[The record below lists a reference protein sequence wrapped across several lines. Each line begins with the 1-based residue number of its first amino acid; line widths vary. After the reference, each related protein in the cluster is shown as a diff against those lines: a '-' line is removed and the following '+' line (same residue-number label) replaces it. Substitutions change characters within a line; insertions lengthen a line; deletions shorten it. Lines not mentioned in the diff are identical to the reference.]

1 MNVAP
6 GKTIMLFGLGDLGS
20 WVLEYVAREPGISR
34 IITCDPRED
43 WGALKTTSVQVS
55 AGHIGLPVTCTYEK
69 VDVFN
74 LDHTAELIEKYEPD
88 LIYAAMSLLSWW
100 VPTMLPPEVH
110 EDILKA
116 AGPLLPTHATLVARL
131 MMALRE
137 TGLRPLVVN
146 HSWPDLTNPI
156 LARNGLDVA
165 VGAGNLD
172 LIVAE
177 IRRRVSDELDV
188 PIPAVNVWFIGQHV
202 LVMRDVGLGIPYFCK
217 IVVDDSDVTEQFD
230 IDALINGTFYRKV
243 PAGVQTSWLM
253 QNVVATC
260 ALRIIRAMIN
270 DTGEVTH
277 APGPNGL
284 IGGYPVRVDST
295 GVEVVLPAGISLE
308 EAQQI
313 NIEDSKFEGV
323 QEIKEDGTLIFTEE
337 AVEVMKNYFGMSQQ
351 ELAFEEMADR
361 AEEIV
366 AAYKDLAKKH
376 NAPTYFF

>member
-1 MNVAP
+1 MKMAL
-6 GKTIMLFGLGDLGS
+6 GKTVMLFGLGDLGS

-43 WGALKTTSVQVS
+43 WGTLKTTSVQVI
-55 AGHIGLPVTCTYEK
+55 AGHIGLPVKCKYEK

-74 LDHTAELIEKYEPD
+74 LDQTAELIQKYEPD

-100 VPTMLPPEVH
+100 VPAMLPPEVH

-116 AGPLLPTHATLVARL
+116 AGPLLPTHATLVAR
-131 MMALRE
+131 MMTALRD
-137 TGLRPLVVN
+137 TGLKPLVLN

-177 IRRRVSDELDV
+177 IRRRVSEELHV
-188 PIPAVNVWFIGQHV
+188 PIPEVNVWFIGQHV
-202 LVMRDVGLGIPYFCK
+202 LVMRDVDLGIPYFCK
-217 IVVDDSDVTEQFD
+217 IMVDDTDVTEQFD
-230 IDALINGTFYRKV
+230 VDALINGTFYRKV
-243 PAGVQTSWLM
+243 PADVRTSWLM

-270 DTGEVTH
+270 DTGAVTH

-284 IGGYPVRVDST
+284 IGGYPIRVDAT
-295 GVEVVLPAGISLE
+295 GVEVVLPTGISLE
-308 EAQQI
+308 HAEQI

-323 QEIKEDGTLIFTEE
+323 QEIREDGSVIFTEE
-337 AVEVMKNYFGMSQQ
+337 AVEVMKKYFGMPQK
-351 ELAFEEMADR
+351 ELRFEEMADR

-366 AAYKDLAKKH
+366 SAYKKLAEKY